1 MKRLLHIFLLCASL
15 YLVGCYKNEISYTY
29 HPENGLVELVVSLS
43 DQVEDGVVVPTSYT
57 LEVNGVRSDVD
68 DVQSAFLSL
77 VEPGTYD
84 IRVYN
89 ESDEIKIDSDAVAQ
103 TECYSDIYTKL
114 STEHV
119 YFGSTVLEVSADN
132 NYLSQIV
139 VEPITATLTFE
150 MLISDGDIDEVD
162 NIYMTL
168 SGVASGWDCLNGES
182 VGEAKSVESSFE
194 IEQTTRS
201 TSRAE
206 TTTVDYLKSS
216 LILLGVV
223 GEEQSLNVVVTYK
236 NGHKQVIT
244 SDLGGEFDDFNDNKT
259 TTKIMQST
267 TSLLSET
274 EYSATIVDWKAAED
288 SFAFE
293 IGPGEALK

>member
-43 DQVEDGVVVPTSYT
+43 DQAEDGVVVPTSYT

-259 TTKIMQST
+259 TSKIMQST